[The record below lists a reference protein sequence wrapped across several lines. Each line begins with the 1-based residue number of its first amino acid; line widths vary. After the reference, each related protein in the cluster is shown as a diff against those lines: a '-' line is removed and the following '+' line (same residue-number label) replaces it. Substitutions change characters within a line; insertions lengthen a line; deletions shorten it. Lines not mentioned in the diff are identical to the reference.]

1 MALISSNTYLSME
14 NAMDNAQYI
23 YNFMIRNGASQNA
36 ALAVLGNMYAESTCN
51 PGIWQNLDSSRTDLG
66 FGLVQWTP
74 STKYTNWAAAKG
86 YESKNINGQL
96 QRILY
101 EKNVGIQWQK
111 EKSMRIIGKRIWR
124 WMMIRSKKLK
134 RRLPGC

>member
-1 MALISSNTYLSME
+1 ME
-14 NAMDNAQYI
+14 NATDNAQYI

-74 STKYTNWAAAKG
+74 STKYINWAAADPLRK
-86 YESKNINGQL
+86 K
-96 QRILY
+96 RRDPVA
-101 EKNVGIQWQK
+101 EKNHINVICGILELRRK
-111 EKSMRIIGKRIWR
+111 PGNAGRII
-124 WMMIRSKKLK
+124 
-134 RRLPGC
+134 

>member
-1 MALISSNTYLSME
+1 MALISSNVYLSME
-14 NAMDNAQYI
+14 NATDNAQYI

-74 STKYTNWAAAKG
+74 STKYTNW
-86 YESKNINGQL
+86 
-96 QRILY
+96 QR
-101 EKNVGIQWQK
+101 KDTRART
-111 EKSMRIIGKRIWR
+111 SMDSCSG
-124 WMMIRSKKLK
+124 SSTKKT
-134 RRLPGC
+134 

>member
-1 MALISSNTYLSME
+1 MALISSNAYLSME
-14 NAMDNAQYI
+14 NATDNAQYI
-23 YNFMIRNGASQNA
+23 YNFMVRNGASQNA

-74 STKYTNWAAAKG
+74 STKYTSWAASKG

-96 QRILY
+96 Q
-101 EKNVGIQWQK
+101 
-111 EKSMRIIGKRIWR
+111 
-124 WMMIRSKKLK
+124 
-134 RRLPGC
+134 